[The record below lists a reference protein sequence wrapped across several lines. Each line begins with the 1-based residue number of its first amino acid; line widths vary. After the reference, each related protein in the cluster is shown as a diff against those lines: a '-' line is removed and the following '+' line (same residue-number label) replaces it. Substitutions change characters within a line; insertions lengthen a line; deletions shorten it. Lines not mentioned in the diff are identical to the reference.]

1 MASTHP
7 ETLQRSCL
15 PAVISAELLGSLSA
29 PHSCSLLPIQ
39 PSGPLLPSPDSCGPH
54 ALGLQ
59 SQVGLQFTPRS
70 WTAPLQASQNPGT
83 QGHPEV
89 RSPGAQGHPEVRSP
103 GAQDDLE
110 GRLDNTDLKISLF
123 PKMSNKIKMF

>member
-1 MASTHP
+1 MASTHL

-15 PAVISAELLGSLSA
+15 PAVVSAELLGSPSA
-29 PHSCSLLPIQ
+29 PHPCSLLPIQ

-59 SQVGLQFTPRS
+59 SQVGLQFIPRS

-83 QGHPEV
+83 QDHPEV
-89 RSPGAQGHPEVRSP
+89 RSPGT
-103 GAQDDLE
+103 QDDLE
-110 GRLDNTDLKISLF
+110 GRLDDTDLKISLF
-123 PKMSNKIKMF
+123 PKMSNEMKMS